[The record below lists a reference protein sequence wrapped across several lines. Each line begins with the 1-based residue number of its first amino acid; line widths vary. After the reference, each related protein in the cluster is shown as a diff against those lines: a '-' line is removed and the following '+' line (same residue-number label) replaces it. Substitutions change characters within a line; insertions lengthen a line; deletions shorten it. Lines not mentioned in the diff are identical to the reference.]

1 MNRVKE
7 LRIRRG
13 MQQKELA
20 VELGITQPPVSD
32 WERQKADPSRDNLKR
47 LSELFGVTP
56 DYILCL
62 TDVPNGDEG
71 SEPRTQGE
79 GRTLSDADLD
89 AIARRVQAQVP
100 QVEPDDGGSPV
111 LVALYGDVHDLT
123 DAEAAD
129 VRDYI
134 KFLKSKRK

>member
-32 WERQKADPSRDNLKR
+32 WERQKSDPSRDSLTR

-71 SEPRTQGE
+71 SEPRTQGD
-79 GRTLSDADLD
+79 S
-89 AIARRVQAQVP
+89 
-100 QVEPDDGGSPV
+100 
-111 LVALYGDVHDLT
+111 
-123 DAEAAD
+123 EAGAGPGAPAGAG
-129 VRDYI
+129 
-134 KFLKSKRK
+134 

>member
-1 MNRVKE
+1 MNRVKV
-7 LRIRRG
+7 LRIRNG

-20 VELGITQPPVSD
+20 IKLGITQPPVSD
-32 WERQKADPSRDNLKR
+32 WERQKSDPSRDSLTG

-62 TDVPNGDEG
+62 TDVPNGNEG
-71 SEPRTQGE
+71 DKALGVQGD

-89 AIARRVQAQVP
+89 AIAKRVKSQAG
-100 QVEPDDGGSPV
+100 PDGAGSSV
-111 LVALYGDVHDLT
+111 LAALYGDVHDLT
-123 DAEAAD
+123 DEEASD

-134 KFLKSKRK
+134 NFLKSKRK